1 MNDLPRALVDYEH
14 VIRAA
19 ARRQISDRQ
28 RRRRRLA
35 TSLAVALPAVLAVGV
50 AGAETAAFT
59 SIGSELGL
67 VRDTALSSPA
77 RPSDRTAESWMTAAA
92 GEGPRDPS
100 STRQWTI
107 DGHRFVGFTSA
118 NGDFC
123 TNLGGCLQP
132 GTLSDA
138 MPLATTVGYGPG
150 VFQVFG
156 LAIDGVTSV
165 RITVGS
171 TTGDAT
177 MGPNSFYYE
186 NDALGGTAGF
196 QGTATAT
203 MQDGTTREIPIHV
216 SAFTSSG

>member
-14 VIRAA
+14 VLRAA
-19 ARRQISDRQ
+19 ARRQIGQRQ

-35 TSLAVALPAVLAVGV
+35 TSLAVALPAVLAAGV
-50 AGAETAAFT
+50 AGAQTGAFA
-59 SIGSELGL
+59 SIGSEFGL
-67 VRDTALSSPA
+67 VRDGGSSATPA
-77 RPSDRTAESWMTAAA
+77 DRTAEAKLSFAV
-92 GEGPRDPS
+92 GVGPRDSS

-107 DGHRFVGFTSA
+107 DGHRFVGFTA
-118 NGDFC
+118 ADGDFC

-138 MPLATTVGYGPG
+138 MPLDTTVGYGPG

-165 RITVGS
+165 RITVGD
-171 TTGDAT
+171 TTGEAT

-196 QGTATAT
+196 RGTATAT
-203 MQDGTTREIPIHV
+203 MQDGTTRVVPIHI